1 MRKTSRKLHINQK
14 AIIAWSCAIL
24 CGITAIVQYSG
35 SSAEA
40 SDSIEATASYDN
52 GYEFTEVWDGTTI
65 YELPDNNDYT
75 GKKCY
80 ISYTAIT
87 DKTSSQY
94 ELQTAACTDLDAF
107 RLLDNRYLVSVGT
120 YFNAP
125 CGTYIDLILEN
136 GTEIPCIV
144 GEIKPD
150 ELTAAKVYSANG
162 CASAFIVDA
171 AETKAD
177 LWGDVSYLYD
187 EWQSKVSAVRVY
199 NKNYFDYTL

>member
-1 MRKTSRKLHINQK
+1 MKKSTKIRNINLK
-14 AIIAWSCAIL
+14 AVITWCCAIL
-24 CGITAIVQYSG
+24 CGITAMVQYGG
-35 SSAEA
+35 STAEA
-40 SDSIEATASYDN
+40 SDSVEATSFYEEEHKTEESGN
-52 GYEFTEVWDGTTI
+52 GATL
-65 YELPDNNDYT
+65 YELPENTDYT

-87 DKTSSQY
+87 DKTSLQY

-150 ELTAAKVYSANG
+150 KLTSKRVYSANG

-171 AETKAD
+171 NETRAN
-177 LWGDVSYLYD
+177 LWGDVSYLCD
-187 EWQSKVSAVRVY
+187 EWQSKVSSVRVY
-199 NKNYFDYTL
+199 NKNYFDTL